1 MQVVYT
7 KDQIKDILTPVFR
20 SYGIRKAVLFG
31 SYGKGTATTQSDV
44 DLMVDSGLR
53 GLSFMGFLYDIQ
65 EALGKEVDLLD
76 ITHIIPGSV
85 VDTEIQRTG
94 VPLFEK

>member
-7 KDQIKDILTPVFR
+7 NKEIKEKLTPVFQ

-31 SYGKGTATTQSDV
+31 SYGKGTATAQSDV

-53 GLSFMGFLYDIQ
+53 GLGFIGFLNDVQ
-65 EALGKEVDLLD
+65 EALGKEINLLD
-76 ITHIIPGSV
+76 AAHIIPGSAIDV
-85 VDTEIQRTG
+85 EIRDTG
-94 VPLFEK
+94 VSLL

>member
-7 KDQIKDILTPVFR
+7 KKEIKDKLTPVFQ

-31 SYGKGTATTQSDV
+31 SYGKGTATAQSDV

-53 GLSFMGFLYDIQ
+53 GLRFMGLLNDVQ
-65 EALGKEVDLLD
+65 EALGKKIDLLD
-76 ITHIIPGSV
+76 INHIIPGSV
-85 VDTEIQRTG
+85 IETEIQNTG
-94 VPLFEK
+94 VSLL

>member
-7 KDQIKDILTPVFR
+7 KKEIKDRLTPVFQ

-31 SYGKGTATTQSDV
+31 SYGKGTATEQSDI

-53 GLSFMGFLYDIQ
+53 GLSFMGFLNDVQ
-65 EALGKEVDLLD
+65 EALGKEIDLLD

-85 VDTEIQRTG
+85 IEAEIQNTG
-94 VPLFEK
+94 VPLL